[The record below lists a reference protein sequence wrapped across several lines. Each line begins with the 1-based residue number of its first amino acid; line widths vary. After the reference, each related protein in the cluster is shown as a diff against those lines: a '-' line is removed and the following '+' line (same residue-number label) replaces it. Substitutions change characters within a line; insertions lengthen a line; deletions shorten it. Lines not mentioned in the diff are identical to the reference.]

1 MKKKALLLA
10 GLGDFALGACVQN
23 QPATNENIADLKA
36 ALKKEEAKSD
46 LGYHISGN
54 VSLSNKVGE
63 HAISEINL
71 KNLDANLSFV
81 GFPTAENNSVR
92 GTDLQA
98 YASFKYTEFSMKAA
112 DIDTYDELLYV
123 STTNGERHDA
133 KFYLD
138 DGDAYLD
145 LSNIGIDS
153 MRVEGEDEPVSNQK
167 MRFAGVLADTLIQV
181 NAASSVFDSVP
192 MMMGMSEAEFDN
204 YVLKTALEFRKSG
217 DATEAIANIDAAKL
231 RSIYVSQG
239 LADYYANTLPDI
251 PEEQQ
256 NDALVAAKNTLE
268 QGFNAMIP
276 SFDLNLS
283 IKHNTRGLTAIS
295 LDTNGKI
302 VLEEEEE
309 LAQTIEFDIDLDFK
323 VQEASIPSDFD
334 TSGYTD
340 YEFDFETK

>member
-1 MKKKALLLA
+1 MVYNV
-10 GLGDFALGACVQN
+10 GN
-23 QPATNENIADLKA
+23 PATIGGKKYEEKSIIARWIRRFCIRRLRP
-36 ALKKEEAKSD
+36 EPT
-46 LGYHISGN
+46 
-54 VSLSNKVGE
+54 SNQREYCGFEGCFGE

-138 DGDAYLD
+138 NGDAYLD

-204 YVLKTALEFRKSG
+204 YVLKTALEFKKSG

-251 PEEQQ
+251 P
-256 NDALVAAKNTLE
+256 
-268 QGFNAMIP
+268 
-276 SFDLNLS
+276 
-283 IKHNTRGLTAIS
+283 
-295 LDTNGKI
+295 
-302 VLEEEEE
+302 
-309 LAQTIEFDIDLDFK
+309 
-323 VQEASIPSDFD
+323 
-334 TSGYTD
+334 
-340 YEFDFETK
+340 

>member
-10 GLGDFALGACVQN
+10 GLGVFALGACVQN

-46 LGYHISGN
+46 LGYHIGGN

-138 DGDAYLD
+138 NGDAYLD

-153 MRVEGEDEPVSNQK
+153 MRVEGENEPVSNPK

-283 IKHNTRGLTAIS
+283 IKYNTRGLTAIS